1 MSDNTNTGASTR
13 LDEDRKAVGDAARH
27 EAHAARAELG
37 KAGETV
43 REEAAGLASNV
54 KHKAFETAE
63 EGKSAAAS
71 SLADFTAAIRK
82 ASDELGERDQS
93 MAAGLAR
100 QAASGLEQ
108 AADALN
114 GRSVQDITRSVADF
128 ARRQPT
134 AFLLGAALAG
144 VALGRFVRA
153 SSDHADPLSSHH
165 THRDRHADDWR
176 RGNTGSHGYG
186 GASAPNASSGY
197 GYGSPQHHTGSASD
211 AALNRPGTSG
221 STATGGLSSTPVAST
236 SSPTGLA
243 GYRAPQ
249 DAPQTSALNQP
260 GVSGSTNTAGLSG
273 SSHSGTGE
281 RP

>member
-1 MSDNTNTGASTR
+1 MSDPFQTGSRAETDHQTLS
-13 LDEDRKAVGDAARH
+13 DAARR
-27 EAHAARAELG
+27 EGQSLRDTAAQ
-37 KAGETV
+37 AGETLRREGASLGDSV
-43 REEAAGLASNV
+43 RERASASV
-54 KHKAFETAE
+54 EDGKA
-63 EGKSAAAS
+63 SAAS

-153 SSDHADPLSSHH
+153 SSDHAGPLGSDTGHGA
-165 THRDRHADDWR
+165 RAGDDWR
-176 RGNTGSHGYG
+176 RDDSRSRFQGNSYGSE
-186 GASAPNASSGY
+186 ASSPLGERS
-197 GYGSPQHHTGSASD
+197 GHDDMGSASD
-211 AALNRPGTSG
+211 AALNRPGASG
-221 STATGGLSSTPVAST
+221 STATGGLTSTPTAAASSQADAT
-236 SSPTGLA
+236 
-243 GYRAPQ
+243 GYRASQ

-260 GVSGSTNTAGLSG
+260 GVSGSSNTAGLSH
-273 SSHSGTGE
+273 SSNPGTGE